1 MDRLRRQLSGFVA
14 LVSILLVAG
23 PAGSERDLPFPN
35 QDVPLPVCY
44 AINTFVDEVGNAGR
58 TYSSGDN
65 FSRANAVDYARM
77 QLELTYN
84 QYRSRIPFDYRVDIT
99 TSADEL
105 LRELS
110 RRGPYRDSLGIES
123 RLLGLCP
130 AG

>member
-14 LVSILLVAG
+14 LVTILLVAG
-23 PAGSERDLPFPN
+23 PAGSAWELPFPN

-44 AINTFVDEVGNAGR
+44 AIKTFVDEVGNAGR
-58 TYSSGDN
+58 AYSSGDES
-65 FSRANAVDYARM
+65 SRASAVDYARM

-84 QYRSRIPFDYRVDIT
+84 QYSYRIPFDYRVDLG
-99 TSADEL
+99 TSVDQL
-105 LRELS
+105 LTELS
-110 RRGPYRDSLGIES
+110 RSGPFRDSLGIES